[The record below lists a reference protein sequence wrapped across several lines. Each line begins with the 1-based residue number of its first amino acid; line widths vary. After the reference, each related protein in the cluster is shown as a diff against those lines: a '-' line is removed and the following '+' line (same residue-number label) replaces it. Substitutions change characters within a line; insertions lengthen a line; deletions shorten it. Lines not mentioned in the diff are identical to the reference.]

1 MTMTMGLRQGAELK
15 IYITFTD
22 QQVGVDRIPIT
33 SILPLQPRGVAV
45 PNSRLQ

>member
-33 SILPLQPRGVAV
+33 LLFRKIEPKTAKLAIS
-45 PNSRLQ
+45 